1 MIITQQV
8 KRTETSEQLLKII
21 EAKGRF
27 MNMINM
33 TAVLDRM
40 EEQQMIN
47 TEKIV
52 AFVTNRLKL
61 FQSTFASPTHTD
73 VRGICNI
80 ICYLGMKTITKATSK
95 IQTLTKSS
103 KTSIF

>member
-21 EAKGRF
+21 EKKGRF

-52 AFVTNRLKL
+52 SFVIERLQL
-61 FQSTFASPTHTD
+61 FQNTFRSPTHQD

-80 ICYLGMKTITKATSK
+80 ICYLGKKTIT
-95 IQTLTKSS
+95 
-103 KTSIF
+103 